1 MVFTANPKAIAQRR
15 ERVETL
21 YGRGFSERAI
31 AESLKVSQGS
41 ISKDLKFIREQNA
54 KWYDENS
61 DPKGRRRAMYWGLA
75 KQFRDL
81 LQEQWVLFSQVP
93 ETQLGLRNGVL
104 GNISRTL
111 SAYADRVGIVTPT
124 IDQAWLEDQVRELN
138 IAKEELRQKVKI
150 LPLA

>member
-1 MVFTANPKAIAQRR
+1 
-15 ERVETL
+15 
-21 YGRGFSERAI
+21 
-31 AESLKVSQGS
+31 
-41 ISKDLKFIREQNA
+41 
-54 KWYDENS
+54 
-61 DPKGRRRAMYWGLA
+61 MYWGLA

>member
-1 MVFTANPKAIAQRR
+1 MNQAERR
-15 ERVETL
+15 EKVETL

-31 AESLKVSQGS
+31 GTSLS
-41 ISKDLKFIREQNA
+41 ISQATVSRDLKRVREENA

-111 SAYADRVGIVTPT
+111 SAYADRIGIVAPSM
-124 IDQAWLEDQVRELN
+124 DQAWLEDQVRQLNETRDELAQK
-138 IAKEELRQKVKI
+138 AKIK
-150 LPLA
+150 PLA